1 MGHIH
6 VLPPETSRLIA
17 AGEVIDR
24 PASALRELLD
34 NAIDARATDIQ
45 VKIEKGGI
53 DLIQV
58 VDNGVGMSRDDLELS
73 IAEHA
78 TSKIST
84 ADDLLSVSTL
94 GFRGEALASIASVS
108 ELEITSREAGAEV
121 GWLLSR
127 PSGRAPGS
135 VQPIRPTAA
144 RQGTTVRVQA
154 LFSQYPARRQFLK
167 RPMSEALLC
176 HAIFVER
183 ALAFPDIGFSWS
195 SAGSTEN
202 YPPGSLE
209 QRFGLL
215 YPEVPPATVFRFDDS
230 TGEGAFTLLFADPS
244 FHRKDRRYLQIFVN
258 RRKVPEW
265 GLSSILEYA
274 FSGYLPGGMKPC
286 AFLFASIAPE
296 LVDFNIH
303 PAKREVRIKN
313 SEAFKSAVYASVQP
327 HLRSIFGAGPSNMDR
342 SRAASQEFFYA
353 PGSGEARGGAPEKA
367 FFVSENPGSGGR
379 QNAQEDQ
386 RNARR
391 FPGCDAA
398 PGFWDALQAE
408 RLAGSPRTDAWTEAM
423 RGDSARD
430 SIPSASPYD
439 TPFGAPPG
447 GASGASPEVP
457 GASRGSFRYIGR
469 AFGPFLLFE
478 KDDVLY
484 ILDQH
489 AAHERILYDAL
500 KESQHPSQA
509 LLVPYVLEFPS
520 DEARA
525 RFGKSR
531 EDLERVGF
539 RFDLDG
545 DSCVINE
552 VPALLGEAKAVQ
564 SLRDLF
570 FSDPSGAPELTGRGP
585 QADLLATVA
594 CRAAVKDGDLLD
606 PDAANNLI
614 EQALRLPFPRCP
626 HGRPIWVAL
635 DRNSLYR
642 MVGRLLG

>member
-58 VDNGVGMSRDDLELS
+58 VDNGIGMSRDDLELS

-94 GFRGEALASIASVS
+94 GFRGEALASIASVA

-127 PSGRAPGS
+127 PSGRVQGS
-135 VQPIRPTAA
+135 SVPPIRPAAA

-183 ALAFPDIGFSWS
+183 ALAFPGIGFSWS

-230 TGEGAFTLLFADPS
+230 TGEGSFTLLFADPS

-258 RRKVPEW
+258 GRKVPEW
-265 GLSSILEYA
+265 GLSSVLEYA

-327 HLRSIFGAGPSNMDR
+327 HLRSVFGAGPSNMDR
-342 SRAASQEFFYA
+342 SRAANQEFSYA
-353 PGSGEARGGAPEKA
+353 PGSGEARGGAPEQA

-379 QNAQEDQ
+379 QNAKEDQ
-386 RNARR
+386 RDTRR
-391 FPGCDAA
+391 FLGCDAA

-408 RLAGSPRTDAWTEAM
+408 RLAGPPRDAP
-423 RGDSARD
+423 DN
-430 SIPSASPYD
+430 
-439 TPFGAPPG
+439 TPLGAPPG
-447 GASGASPEVP
+447 GASGASPEAP
-457 GASRGSFRYIGR
+457 GTSQGSFRYIGR
-469 AFGPFLLFE
+469 AFGPFLIFE

-489 AAHERILYDAL
+489 AAHERILYDSL

-570 FSDPSGAPELTGRGP
+570 FSDPSGVPELSGRGP
-585 QADLLATVA
+585 RADLLATVA

-606 PDAANNLI
+606 PDTANNLI

-626 HGRPIWVAL
+626 HGRPIWIAL

>member
-58 VDNGVGMSRDDLELS
+58 VDNGLGMSKDDLELS

-94 GFRGEALASIASVS
+94 GFRGEALASIASVA
-108 ELEITSREAGAEV
+108 ELEMTSREAGAEV
-121 GWLLSR
+121 GWQLSK
-127 PSGRAPGS
+127 PSGGAPGS
-135 VQPIRPTAA
+135 TPPIKPVAA

-154 LFSQYPARRQFLK
+154 LFTQYPARRQFLK

-230 TGEGAFTLLFADPS
+230 TGEGSFTLLFADPS

-265 GLSSILEYA
+265 GLSSVLEYA

-327 HLRSIFGAGPSNMDR
+327 HLRSVFGAGPSNMDR
-342 SRAASQEFFYA
+342 PNANATSQEFLYA
-353 PGSGEARGGAPEKA
+353 PGPGEAPGGAPGKV
-367 FFVSENPGSGGR
+367 FFVNESPGSGGR
-379 QNAQEDQ
+379 QD
-386 RNARR
+386 
-391 FPGCDAA
+391 G
-398 PGFWDALQAE
+398 QAE
-408 RLAGSPRTDAWTEAM
+408 AARDN
-423 RGDSARD
+423 SARD
-430 SIPSASPYD
+430 SAYDSTRDGYDNARDNRRGGAPYD
-439 TPFGAPPG
+439 AQEAPY
-447 GASGASPEVP
+447 SGQDA
-457 GASRGSFRYIGR
+457 FRYIGR

-520 DEARA
+520 DEARG
-525 RFGKSR
+525 RFEKNR

-539 RFDLDG
+539 RFDLDD

-570 FSDPSGAPELTGRGP
+570 FSDSAGELDHSGRGA
-585 QADLLATVA
+585 QTDLLATVA

-614 EQALRLPFPRCP
+614 AQALRLPFPRCP